1 MSIKD
6 QISSDLK
13 DAMKDRNI
21 DKLAALRAAKSAIT
35 LEKTKDRELIITDD
49 VCLQIIGSLVKQR
62 KESAKIFK
70 EQNRLDLAVDEK
82 NQLVYLQKYLPLQ
95 MTDSEIRS
103 IVKEVIIQ
111 IEAKSISDT
120 GRCISLLIQRLGHKA
135 DGSLISRIV
144 KEELG

>member
-1 MSIKD
+1 
-6 QISSDLK
+6 
-13 DAMKDRNI
+13 
-21 DKLAALRAAKSAIT
+21 
-35 LEKTKDRELIITDD
+35 
-49 VCLQIIGSLVKQR
+49 
-62 KESAKIFK
+62 
-70 EQNRLDLAVDEK
+70 
-82 NQLVYLQKYLPLQ
+82 